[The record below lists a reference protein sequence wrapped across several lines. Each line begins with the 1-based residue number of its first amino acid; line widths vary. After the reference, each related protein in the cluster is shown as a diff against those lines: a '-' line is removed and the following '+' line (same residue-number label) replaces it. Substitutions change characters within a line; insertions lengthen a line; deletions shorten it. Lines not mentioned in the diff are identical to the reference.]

1 MEIDQGIDNKVVIRR
16 LKMGLTL
23 HPAYPLLVTSLFTY
37 LIRLRTTSPS
47 DACYSDII
55 VALVF

>member
-1 MEIDQGIDNKVVIRR
+1 MEIDQGIDNKVLIRR

-37 LIRLRTTSPS
+37 
-47 DACYSDII
+47 
-55 VALVF
+55 